1 MKVLDI
7 AIKDFIRSL
16 RSKFAIGMMIVM
28 PLVITG
34 LIFAAFGNSTQG
46 VPDLPALQLGVVNL
60 DQPPADMPA
69 MGKMLA
75 DMFGDP
81 SVSSWLEVT
90 QFSDEASAR
99 QAVDDQKIGMAVLI
113 PANFS
118 QELFSENG
126 KPQLKLVQDPTLSIG
141 PMVVKNMVGSFLDGI
156 NGVRVAMQVAGKDGS
171 SDPNQAVQEY
181 QTWYTS
187 FQHNLFHDPQQA
199 ALVMRSPAATD
210 AQPENPMQKIISLIM
225 AGQMIF
231 FAFYTGGYAMT
242 SILKEEEEGTL
253 ARLFT
258 TPTDRT
264 SILAGKFLA
273 VLLTVIGQLVVLL
286 LIGRLAFGVKWGLP
300 LSVAGAGLG
309 QVIAAS
315 GLGVLLIAFTKNSKQ
330 TGVVLGGVLAVLGM
344 MGGLFT
350 VAVPNIP
357 AVIEKASL
365 FTPQG
370 WVLQA
375 WKLAMAGEPLSAMVV
390 PLLALVTMGVMM
402 FFAGAAIFRRRF
414 A

>member
-16 RSKFAIGMMIVM
+16 RSKFAIGMMIFA

-34 LIFAAFGNSTQG
+34 LIFAAFGNSTQET
-46 VPDLPALQLGVVNL
+46 PDLPALRLGVVNL
-60 DQPPADMPA
+60 DQQPADLPA
-69 MGKMLA
+69 MGKMLE
-75 DMFGDP
+75 DMFRDP
-81 SVSSWLEVT
+81 SVSSWLHET
-90 QFSDEASAR
+90 QFGDEASAR
-99 QAVDDQKIGMAVLI
+99 QAVADKQIGMAVLI

-118 QELFSENG
+118 RELFTENG
-126 KPQLKLVQDPTLSIG
+126 EPQLKLVQDPTLSIG

-156 NGVRVAMQVAGKDGS
+156 NGARVAVQVAGKDDS
-171 SDPNQAVQEY
+171 SDPNQVVQQY
-181 QTWYTS
+181 QAWYTA
-187 FQHNLFHDPQQA
+187 FQHSLFHDPQQA
-199 ALVMRSPAATD
+199 ALVMRSPAVQTS
-210 AQPENPMQKIISLIM
+210 QPENPMRKIISLIM

-231 FAFYTGGYAMT
+231 FAFYTGAYAMT

-258 TPTDRT
+258 TPTSRT

-273 VLLTVIGQLVVLL
+273 VLLTVIGQMVVLL
-286 LIGRLAFGVKWGLP
+286 LVGSLAFGVEWGAP

-315 GLGVLLIAFTKNSKQ
+315 GLGVLLIAFIKNSKQ
-330 TGVVLGGVLAVLGM
+330 TGVVLGGGLTVLGM
-344 MGGLFT
+344 LGGLFT

-357 AVIEKASL
+357 PFIEKASL

-375 WKLAMAGEPLSAMVV
+375 WKLAMAGEPLSAMIV
-390 PLLALVTMGVMM
+390 PVLALIGMGCVM
-402 FFAGAAIFRRRF
+402 FFVGAAIFRRRF

>member
-46 VPDLPALQLGVVNL
+46 TPDLPALQLGVVNL
-60 DQPPADMPA
+60 DQPPAEMPA
-69 MGKMLA
+69 MGKMLE
-75 DMFGDP
+75 DMFSDP
-81 SVSSWLEVT
+81 SVSSWLQVT
-90 QFSDEASAR
+90 QYSDEASAR
-99 QAVDDQKIGMAVLI
+99 QAVDDQKIGMAVII

-118 QELFSENG
+118 KELFVENG
-126 KPQLKLVQDPTLSIG
+126 KPQLNLVQDPTLSIG
-141 PMVVKNMVGSFLDGI
+141 PLVVKNMVGSFLDGI
-156 NGVRVAMQVAGKDGS
+156 NGARIAVQVAGQDGN
-171 SDPNQAVQEY
+171 SDPNQILQQY
-181 QTWYTS
+181 QAWYS
-187 FQHNLFHDPQQA
+187 AFQHSLFHDPQQA
-199 ALVMRSPAATD
+199 ALVMRSPAASN

-225 AGQMIF
+225 TGQMIF

-286 LIGRLAFGVKWGLP
+286 LVGHLAFGVEWGLP

-315 GLGVLLIAFTKNSKQ
+315 GLGVLLIAFIKDSKQ
-330 TGVVLGGVLAVLGM
+330 TGVVLGGVLTVLGM
-344 MGGLFT
+344 LGGLLT

-357 AVIEKASL
+357 AFIEKASL

-375 WKLAMAGEPLSAMVV
+375 WKLAMAGEPLSAMLATV
-390 PLLALVTMGVMM
+390 LALVVMGGVM

>member
-46 VPDLPALQLGVVNL
+46 TPDLPALQLGVVNL

-69 MGKMLA
+69 MGKMLE
-75 DMFGDP
+75 DMFRDP
-81 SVSSWLEVT
+81 SVSSWLQVT
-90 QFSDEASAR
+90 QFGDEASAR

-118 QELFSENG
+118 QELFVENG
-126 KPQLKLVQDPTLSIG
+126 KPQLDLVQDPTLTIG

-156 NGVRVAMQVAGKDGS
+156 NGARIAVQVAGQDGN
-171 SDPNQAVQEY
+171 SDPNRILQRYQA
-181 QTWYTS
+181 WYS
-187 FQHNLFHDPQQA
+187 AFQHSLFHDPQQA
-199 ALVMRSPAATD
+199 ALVMQSPAAPN
-210 AQPENPMQKIISLIM
+210 AQPENPISKIISLIM

-231 FAFYTGGYAMT
+231 FAFYTGAYSMT

-258 TPTDRT
+258 TPTART

-286 LIGRLAFGVKWGLP
+286 LVGRLAFGVEWGAP
-300 LSVAGAGLG
+300 LSVAAAGLG

-315 GLGVLLIAFTKNSKQ
+315 GLGVLLIAFIKNSKQ
-330 TGVVLGGVLAVLGM
+330 TGAVLGGGLAVLGM
-344 MGGLFT
+344 LGGLFT
-350 VAVPNIP
+350 VGVPDIP
-357 AVIEKASL
+357 AFIEKASL

-375 WKLAMAGEPLSAMVV
+375 WKLAMAGEPLSAMIV
-390 PLLALVTMGVMM
+390 PILALVAMGGIM
-402 FFAGAAIFRRRF
+402 FLAGAAIFRRRF

>member
-16 RSKFAIGMMIVM
+16 RSKFAIGMMIFA

-46 VPDLPALQLGVVNL
+46 TPDLPALQLGVVNL
-60 DQPPADMPA
+60 DQPPAEMPA
-69 MGKMLA
+69 MGKMLE
-75 DMFGDP
+75 DMFSDP
-81 SVSSWLEVT
+81 SVSSWLHAT
-90 QFSDEASAR
+90 QFADEASAR
-99 QAVDDQKIGMAVLI
+99 QAVDEQRIGMAVLI
-113 PANFS
+113 QANFS
-118 QELFSENG
+118 QELFNENG
-126 KPQLKLVQDPTLSIG
+126 QPQLKLVQDPTLSIG

-156 NGVRVAMQVAGKDGS
+156 NGARVAVQVVGKDGS
-171 SDPNQAVQEY
+171 SDPNQIVQRY
-181 QTWYTS
+181 QAWYTA
-187 FQHNLFHDPQQA
+187 FQHSLFHDPQGA

-210 AQPENPMQKIISLIM
+210 TQPENPMRKIISLIM

-231 FAFYTGGYAMT
+231 FAFYTGAYAMT

-273 VLLTVIGQLVVLL
+273 VLLTVIGQMVVLL
-286 LIGRLAFGVKWGLP
+286 LVGRLAFGVDWGAP

-315 GLGVLLIAFTKNSKQ
+315 GLGVLLIAFIKDSKQ
-330 TGVVLGGVLAVLGM
+330 TGVVLGGGLTVLGM
-344 MGGLFT
+344 LGGLFT
-350 VAVPNIP
+350 VAVQNIP
-357 AVIEKASL
+357 AFIEKASL

-375 WKLAMAGEPLSAMVV
+375 WKLAMAGEPLSAMIV
-390 PLLALVTMGVMM
+390 PVLALVGMGGVM

>member
-16 RSKFAIGMMIVM
+16 RSKFVIGMTIIM

-34 LIFAAFGNSTQG
+34 LIFAAFGGSTQG
-46 VPDLPALQLGVVNL
+46 TPDLPALQLGVVNL

-69 MGKMLA
+69 MGSMLE
-75 DMFGDP
+75 DMFRDP
-81 SVSSWLEVT
+81 SVSNMLQVT

-118 QELFSENG
+118 QELFKENG
-126 KPQLKLVQDPTLSIG
+126 NPQLNLLQDPTLSIG

-156 NGVRVAMQVAGKDGS
+156 NGARIAVQVAGKDGA
-171 SDPNQAVQEY
+171 SDPNQTLQQY
-181 QTWYTS
+181 QTWYST
-187 FQHNLFHDPQQA
+187 FQHSLFHDPQQA
-199 ALVMRSPAATD
+199 ALVMQSPAAAN
-210 AQPENPMQKIISLIM
+210 AQPENPMGKIISLIM

-231 FAFYTGGYAMT
+231 FAFYTGAYSMT

-258 TPTDRT
+258 TPTART

-273 VLLTVIGQLVVLL
+273 VLLTVIGQLIVLL
-286 LIGRLAFGVKWGLP
+286 LVGRLAFGVKWGAP
-300 LSVAGAGLG
+300 LSVAAAGLG

-315 GLGVLLIAFTKNSKQ
+315 GLGVLLIAFIKNSKQ
-330 TGVVLGGVLAVLGM
+330 TGAVLGGGLAVLGM
-344 MGGLFT
+344 LGGLFT
-350 VAVPNIP
+350 VAVPDIP
-357 AVIEKASL
+357 AFIARASL

-375 WKLAMAGEPLSAMVV
+375 WKLAMAGEPLTAMILPV
-390 PLLALVTMGVMM
+390 LALVAMGGIM

>member
-46 VPDLPALQLGVVNL
+46 TPDLPALQLGVVNL
-60 DQPPADMPA
+60 DQPPAEMPA
-69 MGKMLA
+69 MGKMLEE
-75 DMFGDP
+75 MFNDP
-81 SVSSWLEVT
+81 SVSTWLQVT
-90 QFSDEASAR
+90 QYSDEASAR
-99 QAVDDQKIGMAVLI
+99 QAVDNQKIGMAVLI

-118 QELFSENG
+118 QELFMENG
-126 KPQLKLVQDPTLSIG
+126 KPQLNLVQDPTLSIG
-141 PMVVKNMVGSFLDGI
+141 PMVV
-156 NGVRVAMQVAGKDGS
+156 
-171 SDPNQAVQEY
+171 NQILQQY
-181 QTWYTS
+181 QAWYS
-187 FQHNLFHDPQQA
+187 AFQHSLFHDPQQA
-199 ALVMRSPAATD
+199 ALVMQSPAAPN

-286 LIGRLAFGVKWGLP
+286 LVGHLAFGVEWGLP

-315 GLGVLLIAFTKNSKQ
+315 GLGVLLIAFIKNSKQ
-330 TGVVLGGVLAVLGM
+330 TGMVLGGALTVLGM
-344 MGGLFT
+344 LGGLLT

-357 AVIEKASL
+357 AFIEKASL

-375 WKLAMAGEPLSAMVV
+375 WKLSMAGEPLSGMIV
-390 PLLALVTMGVMM
+390 PVLALVGMGGVM